1 MRQNV
6 TELLRHIER
15 FLPSVQ
21 DNTYGAIALRFVLI
35 LLASGFLYLLLRAF
49 YSTFRRHQLR
59 RLSGLPFAQVFDSPL
74 IPRLLQV
81 VPLTIIGVCNNHF
94 FLKDLDATKWI
105 HAVLDKGVRVY
116 FLFLCANVFATLLRI
131 AYAYIPQRASAK
143 PQKGLFQGLI
153 VLGYCF
159 AAIGCIAIFLERD
172 PVHVLAGMGAASAV
186 LMLIFKDSILG
197 LTAGVTIAG
206 NNIVQIGD
214 WIEVPG
220 ADADGDVIDIALT
233 TVRVQNWDKTITSI
247 PAYDLVAK
255 PFKNWRGM
263 RESGG
268 RRIKRAILIDL
279 ESVHFADEA
288 ELARWSSIDLLRDY
302 LAQKREAISTYNAE
316 HPSSTSSIANARHL
330 TNIGTFRA
338 YCLAYLNANSNVKHD
353 MLCLVRQ
360 LTPTERGLPLEIYCF
375 ANTTAWTT
383 YEAIQSDIFDHLLAI
398 MPLFGLTAFQ
408 VASST
413 ALHATLKKG

>member
-1 MRQNV
+1 
-6 TELLRHIER
+6 
-15 FLPSVQ
+15 
-21 DNTYGAIALRFVLI
+21 
-35 LLASGFLYLLLRAF
+35 
-49 YSTFRRHQLR
+49 
-59 RLSGLPFAQVFDSPL
+59 
-74 IPRLLQV
+74 
-81 VPLTIIGVCNNHF
+81 
-94 FLKDLDATKWI
+94 
-105 HAVLDKGVRVY
+105 
-116 FLFLCANVFATLLRI
+116 
-131 AYAYIPQRASAK
+131 
-143 PQKGLFQGLI
+143 
-153 VLGYCF
+153 
-159 AAIGCIAIFLERD
+159 
-172 PVHVLAGMGAASAV
+172 
-186 LMLIFKDSILG
+186 MLIFKDSILG

-302 LAQKREAISTYNAE
+302 LAQKQEAIALYNAE

-338 YCLAYLNANSNVKHD
+338 YCLAYLNANPNVKHD

-360 LTPTERGLPLEIYCF
+360 MTPTERGLPLEIYCF

-413 ALHATLKKG
+413 SLHAMFKKG